1 MSRLLSCARCSARIR
16 HDVTRT
22 ATCKG
27 QGIFYSAALTRAPR
41 GRTCVFVVSFFCFP
55 WHVLWLRPSTGDT
68 LCLLPRRGADRDLL
82 HADRDFSLALA
93 VLHAFE
99 MPSLALQHQKARG
112 ALGLSS
118 ADRLLAAC
126 TAFWVVFFSLWF
138 LRGHLRHLECWC
150 LLPSSQRLTGCN
162 YGHAFSRLLSC
173 TCGSAHIRHGVA
185 RAATCKGQGVFHSA
199 ALKDCL
205 VVDMASSLFLCCF
218 FGGFL

>member
-1 MSRLLSCARCSARIR
+1 MQRSGDLLLSSA
-16 HDVTRT
+16 D
-22 ATCKG
+22 
-27 QGIFYSAALTRAPR
+27 QSA
-41 GRTCVFVVSFFCFP
+41 V
-55 WHVLWLRPSTGDT
+55 WLRLRLCCFLLLFSVARSLVAAVDGRHT
-68 LCLLPRRGADRDLL
+68 LSSSASRHRDLI

-126 TAFWVVFFSLWF
+126 TGFWVVFLSLWF
-138 LRGHLRHLECWC
+138 PRGHLRHLECWC

-173 TCGSAHIRHGVA
+173 TCCSAHIRHGVA

-205 VVDMASSLFLCCF
+205 VVGLASSLFLCCF
-218 FGGFL
+218 LGGFL